1 MSERT
6 NEHDERRRCRV
17 VLPSA
22 LFAVLFTASAA
33 Y

>member
-1 MSERT
+1 VNGRT
-6 NEHDERRRCRV
+6 NTANADAV
-17 VLPSA
+17 VWFCPSA